1 MVPVAAFCILLSAGA
16 EACLIKER
24 KRRKDMPVKV
34 PGMKQAKRLFERDFS
49 DVIALVEGGT
59 PEVYK
64 KFRAE
69 LVAHAKLGETIDKY
83 VMVHLATPASVDEKM
98 YNEMVDEIY
107 RVFCVLFVRLR
118 DRNAFRFA
126 AARMSPEAE
135 AQFIRM
141 EGIAGVRQR
150 PPALADSPDRFVLN
164 LRRLSP

>member
-1 MVPVAAFCILLSAGA
+1 
-16 EACLIKER
+16 
-24 KRRKDMPVKV
+24 MPVKV
-34 PGMKQAKRLFERDFS
+34 PGMHQAKRLFERDFS

-59 PEVYK
+59 AVVYK

-69 LVAHAKLGETIDKY
+69 LVAHVELGETIDQY
-83 VMVHLATPASVDEKM
+83 VMVHLATPASVNEKM

-126 AARMSPEAE
+126 AVRMSPEAE

-141 EGIAGVRQR
+141 EEVAGVRQR
-150 PPALADSPDRFVLN
+150 PPALSQYPVSQALFRNP
-164 LRRLSP
+164 